1 MARATINSLGLF
13 SGVKFPHET
22 SYIMLSSFVYNQST
36 DLASN
41 QKKSS
46 EETSQRLGSL
56 EDRQENIEKRLEKI
70 EIGGTAKG
78 EHTFRGQH
86 MLLIDKAKYGI
97 KVLGMRETVS
107 ELNARTHL
115 TTKLNLTKTTLDNMG
130 ISQAY
135 RL

>member
-1 MARATINSLGLF
+1 
-13 SGVKFPHET
+13 
-22 SYIMLSSFVYNQST
+22 
-36 DLASN
+36 
-41 QKKSS
+41 
-46 EETSQRLGSL
+46 
-56 EDRQENIEKRLEKI
+56 
-70 EIGGTAKG
+70 
-78 EHTFRGQH
+78 

-135 RL
+135 RLGKNPVKEGDPCPPVIIVFTTTDTVETVLNAARGEYWGKIPHTGDTNSLDRCR